1 MVGIVYK
8 VTKLFCSKIWNE
20 YDYYFPVLALVAF
33 VSLSLISIISFMFQS
48 QSDQIICT
56 PCKNMAYAQNSDG
69 QNNPF
74 YNNVSQQWTDKTSG
88 VKIIFAYSP
97 AKPLVDSPTELRFL
111 VRDLKTDKY
120 FKDLLAHVIITTNS
134 SGQERTFKFNNITA
148 PNGNFSL
155 KYLFPDYGTYQII
168 ANVRSNT
175 SAVALAS
182 FQLVVPLQASNMSSI
197 SAMPAGIAIVIVGI
211 AVLVGVIIKIRK
223 PY

>member
-1 MVGIVYK
+1 
-8 VTKLFCSKIWNE
+8 
-20 YDYYFPVLALVAF
+20 
-33 VSLSLISIISFMFQS
+33 
-48 QSDQIICT
+48 
-56 PCKNMAYAQNSDG
+56 MAYAQNSDG